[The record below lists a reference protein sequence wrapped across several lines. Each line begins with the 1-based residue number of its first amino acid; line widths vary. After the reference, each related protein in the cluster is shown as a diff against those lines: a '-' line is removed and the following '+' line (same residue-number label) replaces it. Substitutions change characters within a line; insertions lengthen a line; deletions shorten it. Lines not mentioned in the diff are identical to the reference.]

1 MSPGEAQANQ
11 AATAM
16 QQNLA
21 LRQALLSSAPAMRKN
36 LGNFTG
42 GAPGTTTRIKL
53 FNVGVTTRIVLDV
66 IATVDIG
73 VATATP
79 SVKAPFN
86 IINRVKLTDFD
97 STDRINASGYQLW
110 QLNCVR
116 KRKYYGY
123 HNSASSAVL
132 SSPSMPTA
140 VGASQQIRFQIE
152 IPVAFDPTSDLRGA
166 MMTQTAVGEAYV
178 NIDWNN
184 VLVGNGNAD
193 ALYSGGATTTVV
205 QSAGTS
211 FSVNVFQEYLLP
223 QNIGNGVPLPF
234 LDLATVYEF
243 AGAIRTADN
252 IAAGQEKL
260 LNYPNM
266 RTVLGAY
273 FNYLNNGIMNSALTD
288 VAKIRLIANGN
299 NVLREYNAADKLF
312 DQRDYMIESTDTRP
326 GSYWELH
333 RQKPVE
339 TALYGNMQIGFTPLT
354 ATGAN
359 TNLEIGFESFYTKGS
374 TLPGM
379 QQSS

>member
-1 MSPGEAQANQ
+1 MSPGEAQAQ
-11 AATAM
+11 AAANAM

-36 LGNFTG
+36 LGNFSG

-53 FNVGVTTRIVLDV
+53 FNVGITTRILLDV

-73 VATATP
+73 TAIATP
-79 SVKAPFN
+79 SPKAPYN
-86 IINRVKLTDFD
+86 LISRVKLTDFD
-97 STDRINASGYQLW
+97 STDRINASGFQLW
-110 QLNCVR
+110 MLNCVR
-116 KRKYYGY
+116 KRKVYGY
-123 HNSASSAVL
+123 NNASQTAVL
-132 SSPSMPTA
+132 GSPSVPTA
-140 VGASQQIRFQIE
+140 VAGAQVIRFQLE

-184 VLVGNGNAD
+184 LLYANGNDD
-193 ALYSGGATTTVV
+193 AVYNGAATTTVV
-205 QSAGTS
+205 QTAATT
-211 FSVNVFQEYLLP
+211 FNVNVFQEYLLP

-234 LDLATVYEF
+234 LDLATVYEY
-243 AGAIRTADN
+243 AGAIRTSDN

-273 FNYLNNGIMNSALTD
+273 FNYLNNGVMNGAATD
-288 VAKIRLIANGN
+288 VTKIRLIANGN
-299 NVLREYNAADKLF
+299 NVLREYNATDKLF
-312 DQRDYMIESTDTRP
+312 EQRDYISDSADTRK
-326 GSYWELH
+326 GAYFELH

>member
-11 AATAM
+11 AAVAM

-21 LRQALLSSAPAMRKN
+21 LRQALLSSAPSMRKN

-42 GAPGTTTRIKL
+42 GTPGTTTRIKL
-53 FNVGVTTRIVLDV
+53 FNVGITTRILLDV
-66 IATVDIG
+66 VATIDIG
-73 VATATP
+73 TAIATP
-79 SVKAPFN
+79 SPKAPYN
-86 IINRVKLTDFD
+86 LISRVKLTDFD
-97 STDRINASGYQLW
+97 STDRINASGFQLW
-110 QLNCVR
+110 MLNCVR
-116 KRKYYGY
+116 KRKIYGY
-123 HNSASSAVL
+123 NNASQTAVL
-132 SSPSMPTA
+132 GSPSLPTA
-140 VGASQQIRFQIE
+140 VAGAQVIRFQIE

-184 VLVGNGNAD
+184 LLYQNGNDD
-193 ALYSGGATTTVV
+193 AVYNGAATTTVI
-205 QSAGTS
+205 QTAATT
-211 FSVNVFQEYLLP
+211 FNVNVSQEYLLP

-243 AGAIRTADN
+243 AGAIRTSDN
-252 IAAGQEKL
+252 IAVGQEKL
-260 LNYPNM
+260 INYPNM
-266 RTVLGAY
+266 RTVLGTY
-273 FNYLNNGIMNSALTD
+273 FNYLNNGVMNGGATD

-299 NVLREYNAADKLF
+299 NVLREYSATEKLF
-312 DQRDYMIESTDTRP
+312 EQRDYISDSADTRK
-326 GSYWELH
+326 GAYFELH

-354 ATGAN
+354 ASGAN